1 MKKIL
6 ALILAML
13 MVVSLV
19 ACGSSAP
26 AAPAATEAAKEE
38 APAAT
43 EAAKEEAP
51 AYKPGQFKLSG
62 GTTVADSHAYTQLLS
77 RLAERMKEET
87 NGAVE
92 ITVYSNAQLGNEAAM
107 LEQIQMGSLD
117 MEVVGLSTIGGFVP
131 AFAVCYL
138 PYMFSDIDV
147 YNEAMTMGSDLTN
160 ELVNYLEKQNLGVSM
175 LGIVNSGL
183 RAFHANAEVNS
194 LADIKGMSMRVPTS
208 ELDQKVWSTL
218 GTIPTPQSF
227 SEVYTLIESG
237 VVDCFECT
245 TSAFVSNSLYEV
257 APYFIR
263 TDHNFSGAG
272 LLIGNDALAKLP
284 EEYQALLS
292 EVVTELVAEL
302 NEEVKASE
310 ESAIQECVDKYGCTV
325 IDVDTA
331 EFAAQLAD
339 FYDEYTATIEGGPAI
354 LELIRAAN
362 K

>member
-6 ALILAML
+6 ALILALL
-13 MVVSLV
+13 MVVSLA
-19 ACGSSAP
+19 ACGGN

-38 APAAT
+38 AAAPAAT

-51 AYKPGQFKLSG
+51 AYKPGQFKLTG
-62 GTTVADSHAYTQLLS
+62 GTTVADAHAYTQLLI
-77 RLAERMKEET
+77 RLSERMKEAT

-92 ITVYSNAQLGNEAAM
+92 ITVYSNAQLGKEAEM

-117 MEVVGLSTIGGFVP
+117 MEVVGLSTIGGFCP
-131 AFAVCYL
+131 AFAVTYL
-138 PYMFSDIDV
+138 PYLFTDIDV
-147 YNEAMTMGSDLTN
+147 YNNAMTMGSDLTN
-160 ELVNYLEKQNLGVSM
+160 ELCDYLEKQGLGVSM

-183 RAFHANAEVNS
+183 RAFHANAPVNS
-194 LADIKGMSMRVPTS
+194 LADIQGMSMRVPTS

-245 TSAFVSNSLYEV
+245 TSAFVTNSLYEV

-272 LLIGNDALAKLP
+272 LLIGNDAMAKLP
-284 EEYQALLS
+284 EEYQTLLNDT
-292 EVVTELVAEL
+292 VLELCAEL

-310 ESAIQECVDKYGCTV
+310 EAAIQECVDKYGCTV
-325 IDVDTA
+325 IDVDTK
-331 EFAAQLAD
+331 EFADKLAN
-339 FYDEYTATIEGGPAI
+339 FYDEYAASVEGGTAI

-362 K
+362 A